1 MTPER
6 RSTSRPLPLSASLAT
21 SVSAVWRLWLTS
33 VTQFMEEEM
42 KLKMP
47 VPAYD
52 VRRMNKAVE
61 SFTTMGPEKALS
73 YMQSLK
79 LADFNPIEVSS

>member
-1 MTPER
+1 
-6 RSTSRPLPLSASLAT
+6 
-21 SVSAVWRLWLTS
+21 
-33 VTQFMEEEM
+33 MEEEM